1 MDICEEKNQD
11 LYFELQWCSIAV
23 LIALGRDSERKMI
36 SIYYLQDQA
45 C

>member
-1 MDICEEKNQD
+1 MDINEEKNQY
-11 LYFELQWCSIAV
+11 LSFELEWCSIAV
-23 LIALGRDSERKMI
+23 LITLGRERERNVI